1 MIAPADG
8 AGRSGSGL
16 RQWVLVVISDPDD
29 QRLVCR
35 LLEEAGYAVETAAS
49 VEAALRCLEVI
60 KPSMVI
66 VDEDLPRTRPADR

>member
-1 MIAPADG
+1 VIAPSA
-8 AGRSGSGL
+8 AAEKSHSGL
-16 RQWVLVVISDPDD
+16 VQWVLVVISDPEQ

-66 VDEDLPRTRPADR
+66 VDDDLAPAHKTS